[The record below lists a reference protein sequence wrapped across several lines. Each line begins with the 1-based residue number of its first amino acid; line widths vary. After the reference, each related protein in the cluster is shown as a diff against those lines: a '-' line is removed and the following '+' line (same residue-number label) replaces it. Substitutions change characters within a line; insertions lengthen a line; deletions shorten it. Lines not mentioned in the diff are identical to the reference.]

1 MNQNTKKNFQKR
13 MEAVFAPCVWAHLN
27 NTASG
32 VTHKTPAAAMATP
45 HARSESWTIFFMY
58 RSAARL
64 RSTGE
69 PLDGRAHWRAR
80 SRRALVG
87 SAGN

>member
-1 MNQNTKKNFQKR
+1 MR
-13 MEAVFAPCVWAHLN
+13 MLRLLLWFLN
-27 NTASG
+27 LLPWGLSR
-32 VTHKTPAAAMATP
+32 VLRAMATP
-45 HARSESWTIFFMY
+45 RARSESWTIFFMY